1 MVLLSVVGFGPSLL
15 DQSRRNAPSSPLVAA
30 HGIATGAWLLLFLT
44 QAILVATRR
53 TAVHRRLGA
62 IGPVLAAVMIV
73 VGYVAIIEFGRRGY
87 DLSGDVTRALSRT
100 GSRRP
105 DPAGLLF
112 PLAGFLNFGVLAAAG
127 LWYRH
132 RPGVHKRLMLL
143 AVVPLAGE
151 PVIHLVGH
159 LTGHWPSLRGAG
171 IPVSVPITILLLSA
185 SAIHDRLSRGC
196 IHPVSLWVPIGL
208 FAWQNVLVLV
218 VLPSAAWHQFAAWL
232 IA

>member
-1 MVLLSVVGFGPSLL
+1 
-15 DQSRRNAPSSPLVAA
+15 
-30 HGIATGAWLLLFLT
+30 
-44 QAILVATRR
+44 
-53 TAVHRRLGA
+53 
-62 IGPVLAAVMIV
+62 
-73 VGYVAIIEFGRRGY
+73 
-87 DLSGDVTRALSRT
+87 
-100 GSRRP
+100 
-105 DPAGLLF
+105 
-112 PLAGFLNFGVLAAAG
+112 
-127 LWYRH
+127 
-132 RPGVHKRLMLL
+132 MLL

-196 IHPVSLWVPIGL
+196 IHPVSLWVPIAL

-218 VLPSAAWHQFAAWL
+218 VFPSAAWHQFAAWL